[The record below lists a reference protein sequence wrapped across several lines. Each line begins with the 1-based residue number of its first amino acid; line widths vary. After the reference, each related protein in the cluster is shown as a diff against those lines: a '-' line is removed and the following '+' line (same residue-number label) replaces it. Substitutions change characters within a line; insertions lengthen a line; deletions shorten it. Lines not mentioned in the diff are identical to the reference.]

1 VDRSQKTVLVLAPH
15 PDDAEFY
22 AGGALAKWVGE
33 GMRVVIAIATDGSKG
48 SYHEEAQTLA
58 SLRQEEARRAAAVLG
73 AEPPILLGHTDM
85 ELDELPPGYL
95 REQFVRLIR
104 QYKPH
109 ILVAEDPFALYEVH
123 PDHRATAWAASD
135 AAYGSYLPRVYPE
148 QGLEAH
154 FVVEKYFYSDRA
166 ESWNKIVDT
175 SESMGKKMAAL
186 AEHKSQVVFL
196 VEDILNQVRIAGLDI
211 QGLVGEAANDPLAAM
226 TWFMEAQAAQVG
238 SKIGVRF
245 GEGFR
250 YERFHPIVENFLEG
264 RS

>member
-1 VDRSQKTVLVLAPH
+1 
-15 PDDAEFY
+15 
-22 AGGALAKWVGE
+22 
-33 GMRVVIAIATDGSKG
+33 
-48 SYHEEAQTLA
+48 
-58 SLRQEEARRAAAVLG
+58 
-73 AEPPILLGHTDM
+73 
-85 ELDELPPGYL
+85 
-95 REQFVRLIR
+95 
-104 QYKPH
+104 
-109 ILVAEDPFALYEVH
+109 
-123 PDHRATAWAASD
+123 
-135 AAYGSYLPRVYPE
+135 
-148 QGLEAH
+148 
-154 FVVEKYFYSDRA
+154 VEKYFYSDRA